1 MNGHVRCVGLVAVA
15 WLGLVGCGTGGGE
28 RGARVVPGGHAGW
41 AGDSAPKAARLAGM
55 SPGKPRAPVGLALE
69 GGGGVLVTGVPASAT
84 LLLQADADADGVELL
99 LEGSGGV
106 EILAPAGRLFLG
118 PAAAGEVQRVPVQW
132 VVHDSSAPARLEA
145 LVVLEAGGERL
156 ARPVSLNIPV
166 AGRPRAGSS
175 EVPTAS
181 SKTAPVL
188 DSTGEL
194 VYSMQAETIGR

>member
-1 MNGHVRCVGLVAVA
+1 MNGHVRWVGLVAVA

-28 RGARVVPGGHAGW
+28 RAAPPATGGHAGW
-41 AGDSAPKAARLAGM
+41 AGDGAPRAVRLAGM

-156 ARPVSLNIPV
+156 ARPVTLNLRVDGKRRSGDAPSGV
-166 AGRPRAGSS
+166 AKPSA
-175 EVPTAS
+175 
-181 SKTAPVL
+181 APAE

-194 VYSMQAETIGR
+194 IYSMQAETTVK